1 MITLDTIRKTIVFTD
16 GASKGNP
23 GQGAWGAVICSSDHR
38 VKELGEAYSQVTNNQ
53 MEMLAAISALKHLS
67 TNNEPVH
74 IYTDSSY
81 LIQGI
86 TQWIW
91 GWMKR
96 GWKTSQ
102 GDDVSNKEYWQKLL
116 NIIELRK
123 KNGHASVKWHHV
135 RGHAG
140 VPGNERA
147 DQIASD
153 LASGMSVALYDGDI
167 SSYEHDVLTMPSD
180 FGRSTAKQSN
190 RSSSSNKKAYSYL
203 SYVNGILRVH
213 KSWAECEAHVKGR
226 SGAKFKK
233 AMSAEDERII
243 AKSWGADF
251 T

>member
-1 MITLDTIRKTIVFTD
+1 MIRLNTEHKTIVFTD

-23 GQGAWGAVICSSDHR
+23 GQGGWGAVILTSDNK
-38 VKELGEAYSQVTNNQ
+38 VKELGQAFTRVTNNQ

-67 TNNEPVH
+67 SNSDPIH

-81 LIQGI
+81 LIHGI

-96 GWKTSQ
+96 DWKTSQ
-102 GDDVSNKEYWQKLL
+102 GDDVSNKEYWQNLL
-116 NIIELRK
+116 HLIEDRK
-123 KNGHASVKWHHV
+123 KNGHKAVEWHHV

-140 VPGNERA
+140 IAGNEKA

-153 LASGMSVALYDGDI
+153 FASGISVQLYEGSMDGYND
-167 SSYEHDVLTMPSD
+167 DVLNMPED
-180 FGRSTAKQSN
+180 FGQSAAKKSK
-190 RSSSSNKKAYSYL
+190 SSSSSKKKAYSYL

-213 KSWAECEAHVKGR
+213 KSWAECEAQVKGR

-233 AMSAEDERII
+233 AMSAEDERAI
-243 AKSWGADF
+243 AESWGANLN
-251 T
+251 